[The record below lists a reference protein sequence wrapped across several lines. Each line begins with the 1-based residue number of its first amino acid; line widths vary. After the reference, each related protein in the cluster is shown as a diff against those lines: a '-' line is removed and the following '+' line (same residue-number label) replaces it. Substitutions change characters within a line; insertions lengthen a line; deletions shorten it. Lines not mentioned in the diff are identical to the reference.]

1 MAAPSNR
8 GGSGA
13 AGPSAVVRSTDRI
26 EIRGLRA
33 LGICGV
39 LPDEQV
45 RPQPLEVAL
54 DIDAN
59 LAPAGASDDLDDTI
73 DYAAIIEAVEKV
85 ITRERFQLLERLASR
100 IADVVLSDERVSAV
114 EVVVRKLRPPVAQQ
128 VETTGVRIVRGR

>member
-8 GGSGA
+8 GGSDA
-13 AGPSAVVRSTDRI
+13 AGRSAADRSTDRI

-45 RPQPLEVAL
+45 RPQPIEVDL
-54 DIDAN
+54 DLDAD
-59 LAPAGASDDLDDTI
+59 LAPAGASDDLGDTI
-73 DYAAIIEAVEKV
+73 DYAAIIEAVERV
-85 ITRERFQLLERLASR
+85 VTRERFQLLERLASR
-100 IADVVLSDERVSAV
+100 IAEVVLSDERVLAV
-114 EVVVRKLRPPVAQQ
+114 EVAVRKLRPPVAHQ